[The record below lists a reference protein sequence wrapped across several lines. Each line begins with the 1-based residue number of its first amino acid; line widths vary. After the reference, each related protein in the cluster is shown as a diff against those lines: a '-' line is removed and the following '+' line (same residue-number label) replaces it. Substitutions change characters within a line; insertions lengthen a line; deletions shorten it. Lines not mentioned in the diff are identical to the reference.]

1 MQARDRKLAK
11 YTMGIDKPTGLCYN
25 FPGHLHRPARVR
37 RKEPTM
43 PKLDPVKLSPAFKDY
58 LWGGTRLKAE
68 FNKQSDLDRVAESWE
83 LSAHRDGQS
92 TVATGDCQ
100 GLALTAYLE
109 VIGKEALGTNCQ
121 KYDYFPLL
129 IKLIDAKGDLSVQV
143 HPSDEYALT
152 HEGEYG
158 KTEMWYI
165 LDCDEGASLYY
176 GFSRDMTREEY
187 ETAIRDGR
195 LTDILNR
202 VPVKRGDVFFIP
214 AGTVHAIGAG
224 ILICEIQQNSN
235 TTYRVYDYNR
245 RDKNGN
251 LRPLHVEKALEVSC
265 LQKSPPLPEIPDGAD
280 VTLTSCGYFE
290 VNRQRVDGNGT
301 ISVNRDSFAS
311 LVVTEG
317 QGSLLFDGGALDF
330 TKGDSL
336 FIPAQDRVFDL
347 IGTCELI
354 VSRVN

>member
-1 MQARDRKLAK
+1 MSK
-11 YTMGIDKPTGLCYN
+11 YT
-25 FPGHLHRPARVR
+25 
-37 RKEPTM
+37 
-43 PKLDPVKLSPAFKDY
+43 PVKLTPAFKDY
-58 LWGGTRLKAE
+58 LWGGERLKTE
-68 FNKQSDLDRVAESWE
+68 FHKNTNMTPLAESWE
-83 LSAHRDGQS
+83 LSAHKDGQS
-92 TVATGDCQ
+92 VVTTGDCA
-100 GLALTAYLE
+100 GMPLTDYITA
-109 VIGKEALGTNCQ
+109 IGKEALGTACE

-165 LDCDEGASLYY
+165 LDCEEDAALYY
-176 GFSRDMTREEY
+176 GFKEDTTREEY
-187 ETAIRDGR
+187 EAAIKEGR

-251 LRPLHVEKALEVSC
+251 LRPLHVEKALAVSD
-265 LQKSPPLPEIPDGAD
+265 LRKSPDLPEIPDGTD
-280 VTLTSCGYFE
+280 VLLAECGYFE
-290 VNRQRVDGNGT
+290 VRRLRFAGEGT
-301 ISVNRDSFAS
+301 VNATAKSFTA
-311 LVVTEG
+311 LTVTEG
-317 QGSLLFDGGALDF
+317 EGTLSDGESILSF
-330 TKGDSL
+330 RKGDTL
-336 FIPAQDRVFDL
+336 FIPAQEKSFAVKGNFEMIL
-347 IGTCELI
+347 
-354 VSRVN
+354 SHAN